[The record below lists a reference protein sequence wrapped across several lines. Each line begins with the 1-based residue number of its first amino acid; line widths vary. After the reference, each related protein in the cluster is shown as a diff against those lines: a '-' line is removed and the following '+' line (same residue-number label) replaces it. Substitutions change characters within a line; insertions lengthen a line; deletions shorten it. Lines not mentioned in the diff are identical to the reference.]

1 MAAVAIGW
9 LVYERTGSAYDLGLI
24 GLAQF
29 VPMVLLTLPVG
40 HFADRYDRRLI
51 ACLAQFTQGAALAFL
66 AFGIVGGWLTTAHIF
81 IAVVVQGA
89 GRAFEAPT
97 MSALLPRLVPP
108 SLLARAIALA
118 SSANQTATILGPAV
132 GGLLYAL
139 GASAPLGGA
148 ALLAALAGALTGLT
162 RYERDAPA
170 RVPATLRS
178 VFSGISY
185 IWRRPVVL
193 GAVSL
198 DLFAVLL
205 GGATALLPI
214 YARDI
219 LLTGPWGMGLLRSGP
234 AMGALAMS
242 IVLARMRLQHGVG
255 RLMFGAVIAFGLA
268 TVVFALSRNLPLS
281 LAALIVTGAADNVS
295 VVIRSSLVQLSVPDD
310 MRGRVSAVNSLFIG
324 TSNQLGEFESGIA
337 AGLLGA
343 VPAVLLGGVGTI
355 AIALLWMRL
364 FPALR
369 RVESL
374 AD

>member
-1 MAAVAIGW
+1 
-9 LVYERTGSAYDLGLI
+9 
-24 GLAQF
+24 
-29 VPMVLLTLPVG
+29 
-40 HFADRYDRRLI
+40 
-51 ACLAQFTQGAALAFL
+51 
-66 AFGIVGGWLTTAHIF
+66 
-81 IAVVVQGA
+81 VVVQGA

-148 ALLAALAGALTGLT
+148 ALLAALAVALTGLT

-242 IVLARMRLQHGVG
+242 IVLARMRLRHGVG

-374 AD
+374 EQVPSAAPGG